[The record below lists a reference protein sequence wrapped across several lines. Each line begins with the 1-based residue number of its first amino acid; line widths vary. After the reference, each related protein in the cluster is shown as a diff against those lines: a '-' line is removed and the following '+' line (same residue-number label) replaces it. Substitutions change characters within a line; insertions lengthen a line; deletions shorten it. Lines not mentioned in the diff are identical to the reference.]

1 VCGGVRIEATSIM
14 ARMSSAEAQRRT
26 VGSCPQ
32 CDLGDTVLHDA
43 SGSDTV
49 RWGTSGTAGWSAA
62 RAWRLPAGPC
72 RARCCGGMRTE
83 ATSIMA
89 CMTSAEAQRRSVG
102 SCPQCD
108 LASPRSRSPGSPP
121 RGGGWRSARPARRER
136 DAANGAWSA
145 GGAWRRPCRARSSA
159 GADRG
164 DLHREHVVFSES
176 ERQPSKSGPAPGSA
190 STAWTMRS
198 ARPNS

>member
-1 VCGGVRIEATSIM
+1 M

-62 RAWRLPAGPC
+62 RAWCLPAGPC

-89 CMTSAEAQRRSVG
+89 CMTSAEAQRGTGPLEHHVLPVRCVVG
-102 SCPQCD
+102 SDVAIHEVQAPACTMWAC
-108 LASPRSRSPGSPP
+108 
-121 RGGGWRSARPARRER
+121 RGQWRPAHVEPGVRRGHGGNDLPPGQER
-136 DAANGAWSA
+136 IGAAITALTWCTWHLNATTAYHAPDSIGRNNGKTS
-145 GGAWRRPCRARSSA
+145 
-159 GADRG
+159 
-164 DLHREHVVFSES
+164 
-176 ERQPSKSGPAPGSA
+176 
-190 STAWTMRS
+190 
-198 ARPNS
+198 